1 MMIHFYSMLNP
12 VVVLRA
18 EQYYKIQNSQ
28 RLMFM
33 DYDKHSL
40 VIIRKGVAKF
50 ELLSFIGFQLFPN
63 DLFLRELDLDSVWK
77 IVH

>member
-1 MMIHFYSMLNP
+1 
-12 VVVLRA
+12 
-18 EQYYKIQNSQ
+18 
-28 RLMFM
+28 M